1 MLRRSVRDRM
11 RMDSSLM
18 SGPPGT
24 PATRSQRWLARL
36 SFALAAL
43 AVVIVAVFAGLKSFA
58 MLAVG
63 LAGAAVAIAAAYF
76 FLSRRGMWR
85 WLSLAVFV
93 LAPIAVIA
101 AYVFAS
107 LLWVAIASAA
117 AWLLASV
124 TARSALAGDQA
135 DWRMP
140 ERPALPPASHP
151 YLIMNPRSGGGKVEK
166 FDLKRKAED
175 LGAEVFLMSGPE
187 AVDVAEVARQAVA
200 GGADLLGVAGGD
212 GTQALVAGIAAEHG
226 LPFLVIS
233 AGTRN
238 HFALDLGLDREDPSA
253 CLDALSDGVELEVD
267 LGKINGQ
274 VFVNNASFGAYAEVV
289 ETPSYRDDKLNTT
302 LNLLPDLLQGHRGA
316 RLFARA
322 ESAEIMGPQAL
333 LVANNPYGTGDIAGL
348 SRRARLDRG
357 VLGVVGVKVHSA
369 RQAVGLLRGTRG
381 TGLRTLTTT
390 QIEITADAPQIPV
403 GVDGEAIM
411 MSTPVTCTVSPGALR
426 VWVPRNRPGVPAPK
440 PVVNWARLRHLAAF
454 GEQRDARPPLAAAP
468 GDLAPAGESPA
479 DG

>member
-1 MLRRSVRDRM
+1 
-11 RMDSSLM
+11 M

-93 LAPIAVIA
+93 LAPIAVIV

-107 LLWVAIASAA
+107 LLWVAIVSAA
-117 AWLLASV
+117 VWLLASV
-124 TARSALAGDQA
+124 TARSALAGHQP

-151 YLIMNPRSGGGKVEK
+151 YVIMNPRSGGGKVEK

-226 LPFLVIS
+226 IPFLVIS

-253 CLDALSDGVELEVD
+253 CLDALSDGVELVVD
-267 LGKINGQ
+267 LGRINGQ

-316 RLFARA
+316 RLSARA

-357 VLGVVGVKVHSA
+357 ILGVVGVKVHSA

-381 TGLRTLTTT
+381 SGLKVLDTT
-390 QIEITADAPQIPV
+390 QIEITADAPEIPV

-468 GDLAPAGESPA
+468 G
-479 DG
+479 

>member
-1 MLRRSVRDRM
+1 
-11 RMDSSLM
+11 MDSSLT

-43 AVVIVAVFAGLKSFA
+43 AVVLVAVFAGLKSFA
-58 MLAVG
+58 MLAVA
-63 LAGAAVAIAAAYF
+63 LAGVVVAIAAAYF

-85 WLSLAVFV
+85 WLSFAVFV
-93 LAPIAVIA
+93 LAPIAVIV
-101 AYVFAS
+101 AYAFAR
-107 LLWVAIASAA
+107 LLLVAIVSAA
-117 AWLLASV
+117 AWLLAGV
-124 TARSALAGDQA
+124 TARSALAGGDEDKV

-187 AVDVAEVARQAVA
+187 QVDVAEVARQAVA

-212 GTQALVAGIAAEHG
+212 GTQALVADVAAEHG
-226 LPFLVIS
+226 LPFIVIS

-253 CLDALSDGVELEVD
+253 CLDALSDGVELAVD
-267 LGKINGQ
+267 LGRINGQ

-316 RLFARA
+316 RLCARA
-322 ESAEIMGPQAL
+322 
-333 LVANNPYGTGDIAGL
+333 
-348 SRRARLDRG
+348 
-357 VLGVVGVKVHSA
+357 
-369 RQAVGLLRGTRG
+369 
-381 TGLRTLTTT
+381 
-390 QIEITADAPQIPV
+390 
-403 GVDGEAIM
+403 
-411 MSTPVTCTVSPGALR
+411 
-426 VWVPRNRPGVPAPK
+426 
-440 PVVNWARLRHLAAF
+440 
-454 GEQRDARPPLAAAP
+454 
-468 GDLAPAGESPA
+468 
-479 DG
+479 